1 MKETAPER
9 YCDIVMKG
17 GITSGVVYPLAIVEL
32 ADEFRF
38 KNIGGTSAGA
48 IAAAVTAAAEYQRV
62 TKNSAAGFRRLE
74 ELPNFLGGKTGNE
87 PNLLN
92 LFPPTRP
99 TRALFNLAMAFT
111 GDRKWWRKIIPVLS
125 RLLTLSWLWTLAM
138 FLPVLLVI
146 GYLSYEWKALSS
158 RGVAGLVL
166 IAALLLGAGLL
177 GLVIRTIM
185 RAGVLLS
192 DNKFGFSTGMKPDDR
207 KLLGVTDWLH
217 QELQL
222 AAGRAIGDAPM
233 TFGDLW
239 TAGGDQTA
247 EKCRKDAES
256 RSIDLKM
263 ITTALT
269 HGRPYQ
275 LPFEDQRFAFRK
287 SDLEAYFPPTVIAHL
302 CEKGDKVKDGPFD
315 DLYHVPHGED
325 LPIVVATRMSLSF
338 PILFTLV
345 PLYAKDFTMKPEEE
359 DAPWK
364 RTWFID
370 GGLSSNFPLN
380 LFDSLVPRWPTFGI
394 NLGSP
399 HEAHPIDKVKQ
410 CNNIWMVA
418 NNRSGRQNRW
428 IPFPATGWPALTA
441 YIAAMLDT
449 IRNWRDNTQMGAPGF
464 LDRVVHIRLAKDE
477 GGLNLDM
484 DDDRVTRLT
493 ERGRFAGQRLRE
505 RFGTKGAGVPPLNW
519 NSHRWTRYKIAM
531 TVLQKA
537 MRSFDAAFEW
547 TDPSYPNYKTLVE
560 REKDENPETDY
571 WWYSKEKRIA
581 YQDLTQKFAAL
592 AAQVRDAPDFDE
604 ERPTGKPRLSI
615 TPRL

>member
-1 MKETAPER
+1 MKATAPNR

-62 TKNSAAGFRRLE
+62 TKNSADGFHRLAQ
-74 ELPNFLGGKTGNE
+74 LPQFLGGNTGSE

-92 LFPPTRP
+92 LFPPAKP
-99 TRALFNLAMAFT
+99 TRGLFNLAMAFT
-111 GDRKWWRKIIPVLS
+111 GDRTWTRKILAALS
-125 RLLTLSWLWTLAM
+125 RLLAFSRLWTLIL
-138 FLPVLLVI
+138 FLPALLAIV
-146 GYLSYEWKALSS
+146 YLGLEWKDLSG

-166 IAALLLGAGLL
+166 IAVLLLGAGLL
-177 GLVIRTIM
+177 GLVIRTVV
-185 RAGVLLS
+185 RAGALLS
-192 DNKFGFSTGMKPDDR
+192 SNRFGFSTGMKPDDR
-207 KLLGVTDWLH
+207 TLPGVTDWLH
-217 QELQL
+217 EELQL
-222 AAGRAIGDAPM
+222 AAGRTLDDAPL

-239 TAGGDQTA
+239 TAGGGVTA
-247 EKCRKDAES
+247 EQCREDGES

-287 SDLEAYFPPTVIAHL
+287 SDLQDYFPPAVLRHL
-302 CEKGDKVKDGPFD
+302 CEKGEKVEDGPFD
-315 DLYHVPHGED
+315 DLYHVPWGDD

-338 PILFTLV
+338 PVLFTLV
-345 PLYAKDFTMKPEEE
+345 PLYAKDFTMRKKDPTWE
-359 DAPWK
+359 

-370 GGLSSNFPLN
+370 GGLSSNFPLS

-399 HEAHPIDKVKQ
+399 HEAYPIDQ
-410 CNNIWMVA
+410 TNQDNNLWMVD
-418 NNRSGRQNRW
+418 NNNAGQQNRW
-428 IPFPATGWPALTA
+428 IRFPAAGWPALTA

-449 IRNWRDNTQMGAPGF
+449 IRNWRDNTQMSAPGF
-464 LDRVVHIRLAKDE
+464 RDRVVHIKLDKDE

-484 DDDRVTRLT
+484 NGEKVRRLT
-493 ERGRFAGQRLRE
+493 ERGKFAGERLRG
-505 RFGTKGAGVPPLNW
+505 FGTRGGEVPPLNW
-519 NSHRWTRYKIAM
+519 NSHRWTRFKIAM

-537 MRSFDAAFEW
+537 MRSLDAAFQW
-547 TDPSYPNYKTLVE
+547 NDPSFPNYQALVD
-560 REKDENPETDY
+560 REKDENPETGY
-571 WWYSKEKRIA
+571 WWYSNEKRLA
-581 YQDLTQKFAAL
+581 YRDLTQKFVAL
-592 AAQVRDAPDFDE
+592 AAQLRNAPDFDE
-604 ERPTGKPRLSI
+604 ERPNGKPRLSI

>member
-1 MKETAPER
+1 MNEIAPER

-62 TKNSAAGFRRLE
+62 TKNSADGFRRLA
-74 ELPNFLGGKTGNE
+74 ELPTFLGGTTGNE

-92 LFPPTRP
+92 LFPPAKP
-99 TRALFNLAMAFT
+99 TRGLFHLVMAFT
-111 GDRKWWRKIIPVLS
+111 GDRTAAGKIITAMS
-125 RLLTLSWLWTLAM
+125 RLLALSWLWTLAM
-138 FLPVLLVI
+138 FLPALLAI
-146 GYLSYEWKALSS
+146 GYLCFEWKDLSG

-177 GLVIRTIM
+177 GLVIRTII
-185 RAGVLLS
+185 RAGALLS
-192 DNKFGFSTGMKPDDR
+192 SNRFGFSTGMKPDDR
-207 KLLGVTDWLH
+207 KLPGVTDWLH

-222 AAGRAIGDAPM
+222 ASGRTLDDPPL

-239 TAGGDQTA
+239 TAGGATG
-247 EKCRKDAES
+247 ES

-287 SDLEAYFPPTVIAHL
+287 SDLEDYFPPAVLAHL
-302 CEKGDKVKDGPFD
+302 CEKGEKVEDGPFD
-315 DLYHVPHGED
+315 DLHHVPHGDD
-325 LPIVVATRMSLSF
+325 LPIVVAARMSLSF

-345 PLYAKDFTMKPEEE
+345 PLYAKDFTMRKKEPTWE
-359 DAPWK
+359 

-399 HEAHPIDKVKQ
+399 HEAYPIDREHQ
-410 CNNIWMVA
+410 DQNLWMVD
-418 NNRSGRQNRW
+418 NNNAGQQNRW
-428 IPFPATGWPALTA
+428 IRFPASGWSALTA

-449 IRNWRDNTQMGAPGF
+449 IRNWRDNTQMSAAGF
-464 LDRVVHIRLAKDE
+464 RDRVVHIRLDKDE

-484 DDDRVTRLT
+484 KEKKVKRLT
-493 ERGRFAGQRLRE
+493 ERGKFAGQRLRG
-505 RFGTKGAGVPPLNW
+505 FGTRGGEVPPLNW

-537 MRSFDAAFEW
+537 MRSLDAAFQW
-547 TDPSYPNYKTLVE
+547 NDPAYPNYQTLVD
-560 REKDENPETDY
+560 REKDENPETGY
-571 WWYSKEKRIA
+571 WWGSSEKRTA
-581 YQDLTQKFAAL
+581 YRDVTQEFLAL
-592 AAQVRDAPDFDE
+592 AAKLRNAPDFDE
-604 ERPTGKPRLSI
+604 ERPAGKPRLSI
-615 TPRL
+615 TPPL